1 MIVLNGD
8 PSSMLLNDA
17 FEIALEYEIPVSAPH
32 RLFTKAC
39 SNMIRLQA
47 DERTWKQKPFG
58 SKEVSIQMHIM
69 QIHMQI
75 SVYRD
80 KLDGYC
86 INWKL
91 LKYSSDSNSMISV
104 FSNIHWVMTVNTF
117 DSNFINWTQR
127 IWGSKTWYPPL
138 CSSLAHTS
146 YITCTLNHI
155 FCLIILPAEKE
166 LKHTVYSYIYACVY
180 VLVSW
185 TENVTDSTCPLHTVP
200 LDSLYSILPI

>member
-47 DERTWKQKPFG
+47 DERTWKQKAFG

-127 IWGSKTWYPPL
+127 IGVQRRDTHHYVLPWL
-138 CSSLAHTS
+138 IHHTS
-146 YITCTLNHI
+146 HALLIT
-155 FCLIILPAEKE
+155 
-166 LKHTVYSYIYACVY
+166 YS
-180 VLVSW
+180 VLLSCQQRK
-185 TENVTDSTCPLHTVP
+185 N
-200 LDSLYSILPI
+200 